1 MNSYIQQSSKLNI
14 SLEETTLFPQTSKS
28 KGISCDLDIEEIVE
42 KCGKLNRY

>member
-1 MNSYIQQSSKLNI
+1 MSKESFSRKIVENI
-14 SLEETTLFPQTSKS
+14 TRKATLFPHTSKS